1 MNVEVKITFNKDWR
15 KPILTNGKVRD
26 VVWTTTSRLQNE
38 ANANAGGGNN
48 FGKWVKMGYMWSGRW
63 VGFVYAK
70 NETAQAA
77 QSENQALTRTL
88 HT

>member
-1 MNVEVKITFNKDWR
+1 MSVKIDIQFNKNWR
-15 KPILTNGKVRD
+15 TPVLKSNGVKD
-26 VVWTTTSRLQNE
+26 VVWSTTDRLQKE

-48 FGKWVKMGYMWSGRW
+48 FGRYVKIGYYGGGRW

-70 NETAQAA
+70 DQAAQAA